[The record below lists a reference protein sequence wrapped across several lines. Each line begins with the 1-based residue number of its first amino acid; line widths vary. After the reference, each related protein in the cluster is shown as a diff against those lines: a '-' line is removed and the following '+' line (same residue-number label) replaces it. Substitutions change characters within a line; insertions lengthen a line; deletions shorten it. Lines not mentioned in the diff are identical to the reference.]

1 MLTLISGSFFAVAV
15 LGIVGG
21 ILELRTALRLL
32 SARKG
37 RGDGKGSAERRVR
50 VDAVVRATDGILES
64 PLLKHRC
71 VMFTLVLLRRRLH
84 ETVGAGALFWNEA
97 RPFSLVTDD
106 GVTLD
111 VDQKKRPV
119 FVLGLDTTE
128 KPLPFLPTAIAGLL
142 IQRFGRKGHIWA
154 EEHVVR
160 ATETTLDDGATVHA
174 LVEDGVVKLLSTQP
188 LAALGRAAFVR
199 GATAVVVAVVSFV
212 FFWFLR

>member
-15 LGIVGG
+15 IGIVGG
-21 ILELRTALRLL
+21 ILELRTALRLM

-37 RGDGKGSAERRVR
+37 RADGKGVSA
-50 VDAVVRATDGILES
+50 VDAVVKATDGVLES

-97 RPFSLVTDD
+97 RPFALVTDH

-119 FVLGLDTTE
+119 FVLGLDTIE

-160 ATETTLDDGATVHA
+160 ATETTLDDGAAVHA
-174 LVEDGVVKLLSTQP
+174 LVEDGVVKMLSTQP

-199 GATAVVVAVVSFV
+199 GAASVVVAAVSFV